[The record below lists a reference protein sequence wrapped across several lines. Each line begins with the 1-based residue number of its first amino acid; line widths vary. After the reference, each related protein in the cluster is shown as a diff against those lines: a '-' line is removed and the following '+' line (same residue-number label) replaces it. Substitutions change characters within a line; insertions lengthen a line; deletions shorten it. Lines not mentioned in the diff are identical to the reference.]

1 MTNKQTIK
9 SRLTSVLGM
18 LSALLLIIGAMGLF
32 GMYRANED
40 LRMVYEHRTL
50 SISQINQIDRLI
62 LRNRLLLE
70 ESIIDPTPELVQ
82 KKVAEAERNI
92 AEITSLWDTFSKQEL
107 GADEQVLAKQFGEA
121 RARFVKEGLRV
132 AMEHLKKDEAHIAMQ
147 VDTDHVQRLYPQVK

>member
-70 ESIIDPTPELVQ
+70 ESIIDPTP
-82 KKVAEAERNI
+82 
-92 AEITSLWDTFSKQEL
+92 
-107 GADEQVLAKQFGEA
+107 
-121 RARFVKEGLRV
+121 
-132 AMEHLKKDEAHIAMQ
+132 
-147 VDTDHVQRLYPQVK
+147 